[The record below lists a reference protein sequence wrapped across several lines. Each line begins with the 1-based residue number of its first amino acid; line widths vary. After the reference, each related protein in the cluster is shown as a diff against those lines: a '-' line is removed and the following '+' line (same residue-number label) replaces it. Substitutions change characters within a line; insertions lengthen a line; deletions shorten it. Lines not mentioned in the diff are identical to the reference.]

1 MFCCIFKFMK
11 NKLLKM
17 LVNGQATFF
26 LLKFIRFRFA
36 SAETSSAP
44 VLELTFPSLCLMIGA
59 SKLVQVVLVLGGAWG
74 AWC

>member
-1 MFCCIFKFMK
+1 MIFCYVEIYSKIMQSLYKVK

-26 LLKFIRFRFA
+26 LLKFIRFGFA
-36 SAETSSAP
+36 SAEMSSAP
-44 VLELTFPSLCLMIGA
+44 VLDLTSPSLCL
-59 SKLVQVVLVLGGAWG
+59 VLLLG

>member
-1 MFCCIFKFMK
+1 
-11 NKLLKM
+11 M

-36 SAETSSAP
+36 SAEMSSAP
-44 VLELTFPSLCLMIGA
+44 VLDLTSPSLCL
-59 SKLVQVVLVLGGAWG
+59 VLLLG